1 MSNDNTPSNYF
12 DLHVAGFGYLN
23 DARIVPVKRG
33 DDFLSVRIAALHGSK
48 DDPQKTYFDAK
59 VNGADAKAIIGAF
72 MDQINDRESKVMA
85 GFKLSDLYVDTFV
98 YQRGEKQ
105 GQTGVALKTRLLKIQ
120 WLKINGNDIDLTQL
134 VAAES
139 DDAYD
144 QDADNASTGG
154 NHIDAQDDAADG
166 MDNMPLHVSLD
177 PKADDFQ
184 ARKAELKNAG
194 YRWNSETT
202 EWDHPSVAQSVAA

>member
-1 MSNDNTPSNYF
+1 MSNDNTQSNYF

-23 DARIVPVKRG
+23 DARVVPVKRG

-59 VNGADAKAIIGAF
+59 VNGADAKAIISAF
-72 MDQINDRESKVMA
+72 KDQINDRESKVLA
-85 GFKLSDLYVDTFV
+85 GFKLSDLYVDTFT

-134 VAAES
+134 IAAES
-139 DDAYD
+139 DDAYSQDVRTPSDDDGSDVTESD
-144 QDADNASTGG
+144 QG
-154 NHIDAQDDAADG
+154 ND
-166 MDNMPLHVSLD
+166 MMPLHVSLD
-177 PKADDFQ
+177 PKADDFHN
-184 ARKAELKNAG
+184 RKAELKEAG
-194 YRWNSETT
+194 YRWNPETAV
-202 EWDHPSVAQSVAA
+202 WDHPSVVQSAAA